1 MPELRLQAFA
11 ADFNGRSE
19 EVRHSD
25 LPSPPLACIAPFG
38 IPALALAFLLALAR
52 HRAASAAPA
61 LGWCCSSGGYVRRR
75 RSTSLLAWGLTSLA
89 PSLWPFWPP
98 WSTVYLAVASQV
110 LECADGFK
118 KYLEPQGVS
127 LSEVDSHRLL
137 EELGRAKTYQEMRDV
152 IREIDQD
159 SDGRVSLIEWLLFE
173 FKKSVNEVTI
183 RPHPSSLPSP
193 LQFPL
198 PWSASANSGGANSS
212 PPTLALSQLFSSNAP
227 PELAAIMKA
236 AIDKWHAVHD
246 KKNKKLSEVEELE
259 ALAAKGGIKG
269 MQAKMKL
276 AAIKQMGTDGNDNE
290 EEIRA
295 AVQKKKAESMV
306 AKCV

>member
-1 MPELRLQAFA
+1 MAFA
-11 ADFNGRSE
+11 TDFNGRSE
-19 EVRHSD
+19 E
-25 LPSPPLACIAPFG
+25 
-38 IPALALAFLLALAR
+38 
-52 HRAASAAPA
+52 
-61 LGWCCSSGGYVRRR
+61 
-75 RSTSLLAWGLTSLA
+75 
-89 PSLWPFWPP
+89 
-98 WSTVYLAVASQV
+98 V

-118 KYLEPQGVS
+118 KYLEPGGVS

-173 FKKSVNEVTI
+173 FKKSVNE
-183 RPHPSSLPSP
+183 
-193 LQFPL
+193 
-198 PWSASANSGGANSS
+198 
-212 PPTLALSQLFSSNAP
+212 LFSQNAP
-227 PELAAIMKA
+227 PELAAIMKE
-236 AIDKWHAVHD
+236 AIDRWHAIHD

-259 ALAAKGGIKG
+259 ALVAKGGIKG

-276 AAIKQMGTDGNDNE
+276 LAIKQMGVDGNDNA

-306 AKCV
+306 QKYATEKAKEEEARVAENKRLEDEARIAKAKAGKAALMARMANFHVDDADA